1 MQEVITTSNVCGI
14 NGYLDSEGKV
24 WLNAEDVARGWGFV
38 KTETK
43 NGKVYESIRWATLN
57 GYLKEFD
64 FRQLVGENDF
74 LPENIVY
81 RLGFKAKNEKA
92 IAFQEKL
99 ANEILPSIRKTGSY
113 SIDKNTS
120 NKTQMQIAS
129 EEMEY
134 TVKFAKS
141 LEDFGVEKGIA
152 QIHALKIGKNFYT
165 AITDVTINDIT
176 ALLPPTEENNV
187 AYLTP
192 TKIAEEINNR
202 NLFDILIKAKS
213 VNKALEN
220 LGYQTKENKGW
231 KITDKAEELANMFP
245 YENNKHTGYQIR
257 WKYEIIDVLIEYFN
271 DLY

>member
-1 MQEVITTSNVCGI
+1 MNNKLMVFNNEEFGEIRTIMINDEPWFVGKDVTNILGYENGSRDLNRHVDIEDRQNYQNGTFESPRGMTVIN
-14 NGYLDSEGKV
+14 
-24 WLNAEDVARGWGFV
+24 
-38 KTETK
+38 
-43 NGKVYESIRWATLN
+43 ESGLYSLILSSK
-57 GYLKEFD
+57 L
-64 FRQLVGENDF
+64 Q
-74 LPENIVY
+74 
-81 RLGFKAKNEKA
+81 KAKQFKHWVTSEV
-92 IAFQEKL
+92 
-99 ANEILPSIRKTGSY
+99 LPSIRKTGSY
-113 SIDKNTS
+113 SIDKNIS

-202 NLFDILIKAKS
+202 NLFDTLIKAKS

-245 YENNKHTGYQIR
+245 YKNNKHTGYQIR

>member
-1 MQEVITTSNVCGI
+1 MNDLVIFNNEEFGSVRTIVIDDEPWFIGKDVAVALGYKDTSDALKVHV
-14 NGYLDSEGKV
+14 DSEDKLSRSIADSGQNRKMYV
-24 WLNAEDVARGWGFV
+24 IN
-38 KTETK
+38 
-43 NGKVYESIRWATLN
+43 ESGLYSLILSSK
-57 GYLKEFD
+57 LK
-64 FRQLVGENDF
+64 
-74 LPENIVY
+74 
-81 RLGFKAKNEKA
+81 KAKQFKHWVTSEV
-92 IAFQEKL
+92 
-99 ANEILPSIRKTGSY
+99 LPSIRKTGSY
-113 SIDKNTS
+113 SIDKKSS

-152 QIHALKIGKNFYT
+152 KIHALEIGKGFYQVLTDT
-165 AITDVTINDIT
+165 AISDIKK
-176 ALLPPTEENNV
+176 LLPPTKENDV

-202 NLFDILIKAKS
+202 NLFDTLIKAKS

-220 LGYQTKENKGW
+220 LGYQIKENKDW
-231 KITDKAEELANMFP
+231 KITNKAENFANMFP

-257 WKYEIIDVLIEYFN
+257 WKYEVIDVLIEYFN

>member
-1 MQEVITTSNVCGI
+1 MYVIN
-14 NGYLDSEGKV
+14 
-24 WLNAEDVARGWGFV
+24 
-38 KTETK
+38 
-43 NGKVYESIRWATLN
+43 ESGLYSLILSSK
-57 GYLKEFD
+57 LK
-64 FRQLVGENDF
+64 
-74 LPENIVY
+74 
-81 RLGFKAKNEKA
+81 KAKQFKHWVTSEV
-92 IAFQEKL
+92 
-99 ANEILPSIRKTGSY
+99 LPSIRKTGSY

-141 LEDFGVEKGIA
+141 LEDFGVEKGIS

-202 NLFDILIKAKS
+202 NLFDTLIKAKS

>member
-1 MQEVITTSNVCGI
+1 MNDLVIFNNEEFGLVRTIMIDDEPWFIGKDVAIALGYKDTSDALKVHV
-14 NGYLDSEGKV
+14 DSEDKLSRSIADSGQNRKMYV
-24 WLNAEDVARGWGFV
+24 IN
-38 KTETK
+38 
-43 NGKVYESIRWATLN
+43 ESGLYSLILSSK
-57 GYLKEFD
+57 LKKSK
-64 FRQLVGENDF
+64 Q
-74 LPENIVY
+74 
-81 RLGFKAKNEKA
+81 FKHWVTSEV
-92 IAFQEKL
+92 
-99 ANEILPSIRKTGSY
+99 LPSIRKTGSY
-113 SIDKNTS
+113 SIDKKSS

-152 QIHALKIGKNFYT
+152 KIHALKIGKNFYT

-231 KITDKAEELANMFP
+231 KIKDKAEELANMFP

>member
-1 MQEVITTSNVCGI
+1 
-14 NGYLDSEGKV
+14 
-24 WLNAEDVARGWGFV
+24 
-38 KTETK
+38 
-43 NGKVYESIRWATLN
+43 
-57 GYLKEFD
+57 
-64 FRQLVGENDF
+64 
-74 LPENIVY
+74 
-81 RLGFKAKNEKA
+81 
-92 IAFQEKL
+92 
-99 ANEILPSIRKTGSY
+99 
-113 SIDKNTS
+113 
-120 NKTQMQIAS
+120 MQIAS

-202 NLFDILIKAKS
+202 NLFDTLIKAKS

-257 WKYEIIDVLIEYFN
+257 WKREIIDVLIEYFN